1 MTKIVQTEL
10 ESYYYHYPAG
20 ATIVTTHSNGRDN
33 AMAVAWHTAISRDTP
48 IYLVSISPKR
58 FTHKLLVESGE
69 FTVNFMSMDSGPLV
83 GQIAGCSGADIDK
96 FAELGI
102 KSQPGSQV
110 KAAVLDGAQAAYE
123 CKVVGQHTYGDHD
136 VFLGEIVAVQ
146 WEPSA
151 FGAEGLL
158 DLDAVQPILY
168 LGEDYYASSK
178 GSVEFK
184 RGQPAK
190 AG

>member
-136 VFLGEIVAVQ
+136 AFLGEIVAVQ

-151 FGAEGLL
+151 FSSDASL
-158 DLDAVQPILY
+158 DLDAVKPILY
-168 LGEDYYASSK
+168 LGEDYYTSTT
-178 GSVEFK
+178 GTVEHK
-184 RGQPAK
+184 RDLPAR
-190 AG
+190 AV